1 VFHGADS
8 DRVFVRRK
16 LLPNDRD
23 TVYYVTLASSGRW
36 RVGGTWMPALSGKS
50 ALVTGASRGIGAA
63 IAKRLA
69 KEGADVAVTYSSS
82 PERAQQVVE
91 DIVREGGKALAIK
104 ADAADQAAVRGAVQ
118 QSAKEFGK
126 IDILVNNA
134 GVLALGPIA
143 DFPAQE
149 FEKALSVNV
158 RSVFTAIQEA
168 LRHMPDGGRIIT
180 IGSVNSERMPF
191 EGGSVYALTKGA
203 VASFT
208 KGLARDLGARK
219 ITVNNIQPGPVDTEA
234 NPASGPFAD
243 TMLGLLAM
251 KRYGHADEIA
261 AMTAYLAGP
270 EAGYITGASLLIDG
284 GFAA

>member
-1 VFHGADS
+1 
-8 DRVFVRRK
+8 
-16 LLPNDRD
+16 
-23 TVYYVTLASSGRW
+23 
-36 RVGGTWMPALSGKS
+36 MPALSGKS
-50 ALVTGASRGIGAA
+50 AIVTGGSRGIGAA
-63 IAKRLA
+63 IASRLA
-69 KEGADVAVTYSSS
+69 KDGADVAITYSSS
-82 PERAQQVVE
+82 PDRAE
-91 DIVREGGKALAIK
+91 KIVDEIVKEGGKALAIK
-104 ADAADQAAVRGAVQ
+104 ADAADQLVVRAAVQEA
-118 QSAKEFGK
+118 AKKFGK
-126 IDILVNNA
+126 IDILVNND
-134 GVLALGPIA
+134 GVLALGKIA
-143 DFPAQE
+143 DFPVE
-149 FEKALSVNV
+149 DFEKALSVNV

-234 NPASGPFAD
+234 NPASGPFAE
-243 TMLGLLAM
+243 TMLGLMAL
-251 KRYGHADEIA
+251 KRYAHAEEIA

-270 EAGYITGASLLIDG
+270 EAGYVTGASLLIDG

>member
-1 VFHGADS
+1 
-8 DRVFVRRK
+8 
-16 LLPNDRD
+16 
-23 TVYYVTLASSGRW
+23 
-36 RVGGTWMPALSGKS
+36 MPALSGKS
-50 ALVTGASRGIGAA
+50 TLVTGGSRGIGAA
-63 IAKRLA
+63 IATRLA
-69 KEGADVAVTYSSS
+69 KDGADVAVTYSSS
-82 PERAQQVVE
+82 PERAQQVVDE
-91 DIVREGGKALAIK
+91 IVKAGGKALAIK
-104 ADAADQAAVRGAVQ
+104 ADAADQAAVRAAVEQ
-118 QSAKEFGK
+118 AAKTFGK
-126 IDILVNNA
+126 IDVLVNNA

-143 DFPAQE
+143 NYPVEDFE
-149 FEKALSVNV
+149 RALSVNV

-191 EGGSVYALTKGA
+191 VGGSVYALTKGA

-208 KGLARDLGARK
+208 KGLARDLGERK

-234 NPASGPFAD
+234 NPASGPFAE

-251 KRYGHADEIA
+251 KRYGRGDEIA
-261 AMTAYLAGP
+261 ALTAYLAGP

>member
-1 VFHGADS
+1 M
-8 DRVFVRRK
+8 
-16 LLPNDRD
+16 
-23 TVYYVTLASSGRW
+23 AS
-36 RVGGTWMPALSGKS
+36 LSGKS

-69 KEGADVAVTYSSS
+69 IEGAEVAITYSSS
-82 PERAQQVVE
+82 PERAQQVVD
-91 DIVREGGKALAIK
+91 DITSNGGKAIGLQ
-104 ADAADQAAVRGAVQ
+104 ADAADQAAVRASV
-118 QSAKEFGK
+118 AKAAGEFGK

-143 DFPAQE
+143 EFSPDA

-208 KGLARDLGARK
+208 KGLARDLGARN
-219 ITVNNIQPGPVDTEA
+219 ITVNNIQPGPVDTEG
-234 NPASGPFAD
+234 NPASGPFAQ
-243 TMLGLLAM
+243 TMLGLMAL

>member
-1 VFHGADS
+1 MA
-8 DRVFVRRK
+8 
-16 LLPNDRD
+16 
-23 TVYYVTLASSGRW
+23 
-36 RVGGTWMPALSGKS
+36 ALSGKS
-50 ALVTGASRGIGAA
+50 ALVTGGSRGIGAA

-69 KEGADVAVTYSSS
+69 KDGADVAVTYSSS
-82 PERAQQVVE
+82 PERAQQ
-91 DIVREGGKALAIK
+91 IVDEIVKDGGKAVAIK
-104 ADAADQAAVRGAVQ
+104 ADSEDQAAVRAAVQ
-118 QSAKEFGK
+118 HAASAFGK
-126 IDILVNNA
+126 LDILVNNA
-134 GVLALGPIA
+134 GVLALGTIA
-143 DFPAQE
+143 DYPADA

-158 RSVFTAIQEA
+158 RSVFTAIQES

-180 IGSVNSERMPF
+180 IGSVNSDRMPF
-191 EGGSVYALTKGA
+191 QGGSVYALTKGA

-208 KGLARDLGARK
+208 KGLARDLGGRK

-243 TMLGLLAM
+243 TMLGLLAL

-261 AMTAYLAGP
+261 AMAAYLAGP

>member
-1 VFHGADS
+1 MTS
-8 DRVFVRRK
+8 
-16 LLPNDRD
+16 
-23 TVYYVTLASSGRW
+23 
-36 RVGGTWMPALSGKS
+36 LSGKS
-50 ALVTGASRGIGAA
+50 ALVTGGSRGIGAA

-69 KEGADVAVTYSSS
+69 KEGAEVAITYSSS
-82 PERAQQVVE
+82 PKRAEELVE
-91 DIVREGGKALAIK
+91 GIVKEGGKAIAIK
-104 ADAADQAAVRGAVQ
+104 ADAADQAAVRAAVQ
-118 QSAKEFGK
+118 QTATEFRK

-143 DFPAQE
+143 DFPPE
-149 FEKALSVNV
+149 DFERALSVNV
-158 RSVFTAIQEA
+158 RSVFTAVQEA

-191 EGGSVYALTKGA
+191 QGGSVYALTKGA

-208 KGLARDLGARK
+208 KGLARDLGPRK

-234 NPASGPFAD
+234 NPAAGPFAD
-243 TMLGLLAM
+243 TLLGLMAL

>member
-1 VFHGADS
+1 
-8 DRVFVRRK
+8 
-16 LLPNDRD
+16 
-23 TVYYVTLASSGRW
+23 
-36 RVGGTWMPALSGKS
+36 MGKF

-63 IAKRLA
+63 IARRLA
-69 KEGADVAVTYSSS
+69 KEGAQVAITYSSS
-82 PERAQQVVE
+82 PERAQQVV
-91 DIVREGGKALAIK
+91 DGIVKDGGKALAIK
-104 ADAADQAAVRGAVQ
+104 ADAADQPAVRAAIQ
-118 QSAKEFGK
+118 QAGKAFGK

-134 GVLALGPIA
+134 GVLALGAIA
-143 DFPAQE
+143 EFPAE
-149 FEKALSVNV
+149 DFEKALSVNV
-158 RSVFTAIQEA
+158 RSVFTAIQEV

-191 EGGSVYALTKGA
+191 VGGSVYALTKGA
-203 VASFT
+203 IASFT

-234 NPASGPFAD
+234 NPASGPFAE
-243 TMLGLLAM
+243 TMLGLLAL

-270 EAGYITGASLLIDG
+270 EAAYITGASLLIDG

>member
-1 VFHGADS
+1 MA
-8 DRVFVRRK
+8 
-16 LLPNDRD
+16 
-23 TVYYVTLASSGRW
+23 
-36 RVGGTWMPALSGKS
+36 ALNGKS
-50 ALVTGASRGIGAA
+50 AVVTGASRGIGAA
-63 IAKRLA
+63 IAMRLA
-69 KEGADVAVTYSSS
+69 REGADVAITYSSS
-82 PERAQQVVE
+82 PDRAQQVVE
-91 DIVREGGKALAIK
+91 EIVKAGGKAVAIK
-104 ADAADQAAVRGAVQ
+104 ADAADQTAVRAAVQ
-118 QSAKEFGK
+118 QAAKEFGK

-134 GVLALGPIA
+134 GVLALGPITEFAA
-143 DFPAQE
+143 DD

-158 RSVFTAIQEA
+158 RSVFTATQEA
-168 LRHMPDGGRIIT
+168 VRHMPDGGRIIT

-191 EGGSVYALTKGA
+191 QGGSVYALTKGA

-208 KGLARDLGARK
+208 KGLARDLGERK

-243 TMLGLLAM
+243 TLLGLLAV
-251 KRYGHADEIA
+251 KRYGHVDEIA

>member
-1 VFHGADS
+1 
-8 DRVFVRRK
+8 
-16 LLPNDRD
+16 
-23 TVYYVTLASSGRW
+23 
-36 RVGGTWMPALSGKS
+36 MPSLMGKF

-63 IAKRLA
+63 IARRLA
-69 KEGADVAVTYSSS
+69 KEGAQVAITYSSS
-82 PERAQQVVE
+82 AERAQQVV
-91 DIVREGGKALAIK
+91 DGIVKDGGKALAIK
-104 ADAADQAAVRGAVQ
+104 ADAADQPAVRAAIQ
-118 QSAKEFGK
+118 QAGKAFGK

-134 GVLALGPIA
+134 GVLALGAIA
-143 DFPAQE
+143 EFPAE
-149 FEKALSVNV
+149 DFEKALSVNV
-158 RSVFTAIQEA
+158 RSVFTAIQEV

-191 EGGSVYALTKGA
+191 VGGSVYALTKGA
-203 VASFT
+203 IASFT

-234 NPASGPFAD
+234 NPASGPFAE
-243 TMLGLLAM
+243 TMLGLLAL

-270 EAGYITGASLLIDG
+270 EAAYITGASLLIDG

>member
-1 VFHGADS
+1 M
-8 DRVFVRRK
+8 
-16 LLPNDRD
+16 
-23 TVYYVTLASSGRW
+23 AS
-36 RVGGTWMPALSGKS
+36 LSGKS

-69 KEGADVAVTYSSS
+69 KDGAEVAITYSSS
-82 PERAQQVVE
+82 PERAQQVVDE
-91 DIVREGGKALAIK
+91 IVKAGGKAVAIK
-104 ADAADQAAVRGAVQ
+104 ADAADQAAVRAAVRQ
-118 QSAKEFGK
+118 TAKEFGK
-126 IDILVNNA
+126 VDILVNNA

-143 DFPAQE
+143 EFSPEE

-168 LRHMPDGGRIIT
+168 VRHMPDGGRIIT

-191 EGGSVYALTKGA
+191 QGGSVYALTKGA

-208 KGLARDLGARK
+208 KGLARDLGERK

-243 TMLGLLAM
+243 TLLGLMAL
-251 KRYGHADEIA
+251 KRYGHADEVA

>member
-1 VFHGADS
+1 MS
-8 DRVFVRRK
+8 
-16 LLPNDRD
+16 
-23 TVYYVTLASSGRW
+23 
-36 RVGGTWMPALSGKS
+36 ALSGKA
-50 ALVTGASRGIGAA
+50 ALVTGGSRGIGAA
-63 IAKRLA
+63 IALRLA
-69 KEGADVAVTYSSS
+69 KDGADVAITYSSS
-82 PERAQQVVE
+82 PERAQQVAAE
-91 DIVREGGKALAIK
+91 IGKHGGKALAIQ
-104 ADAADQAAVRGAVQ
+104 ADAADQSAVRGAVQ
-118 QSAKEFGK
+118 QAAKEFGK
-126 IDILVNNA
+126 LDILVNNA

-143 DFPAQE
+143 DFPAE
-149 FEKALSVNV
+149 DFEKALSVNV

-191 EGGSVYALTKGA
+191 QGGSVYALTKGA
-203 VASFT
+203 VVSFT
-208 KGLARDLGARK
+208 KGLARDLGPRS

-243 TMLGLLAM
+243 VMLGLMAL

>member
-1 VFHGADS
+1 MA
-8 DRVFVRRK
+8 
-16 LLPNDRD
+16 
-23 TVYYVTLASSGRW
+23 
-36 RVGGTWMPALSGKS
+36 ALSGKS

-69 KEGADVAVTYSSS
+69 KDGAEVAITYSSS
-82 PERAQQVVE
+82 LERAQQLVDE
-91 DIVREGGKALAIK
+91 IVKAGGKAMGIK
-104 ADAADQAAVRGAVQ
+104 ADAADQLAVRAAVQ
-118 QSAKEFGK
+118 QAASEFGK

-134 GVLALGPIA
+134 GVLALGPITDFAA
-143 DFPAQE
+143 DD
-149 FEKALSVNV
+149 FEEALSVNV
-158 RSVFTAIQEA
+158 RSVFTATQEA
-168 LRHMPDGGRIIT
+168 VRHMPDGGRIIT

-191 EGGSVYALTKGA
+191 KGGSVYALTKGA

-208 KGLARDLGARK
+208 KGLARDLGERK

-234 NPASGPFAD
+234 NPASGPFAE
-243 TMLGLLAM
+243 TLLGLMAI

-261 AMTAYLAGP
+261 AMTAYLAGA